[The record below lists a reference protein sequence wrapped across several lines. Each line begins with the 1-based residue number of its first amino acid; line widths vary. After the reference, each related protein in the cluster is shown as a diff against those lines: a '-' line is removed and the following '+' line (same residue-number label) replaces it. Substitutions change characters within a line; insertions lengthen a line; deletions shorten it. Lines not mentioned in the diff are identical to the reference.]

1 MVLLDWCQSVISV
14 IVEQCA
20 DSALASGGQGRRTTS
35 ACSTACGSQLE
46 LSPCKV
52 KYIERKRTKGRH
64 ASRLP
69 LKASPKWRFPF
80 ISAVLLC
87 LCLVSPLVR
96 RGPSPQGSL
105 CEDCLLQLVAV
116 CCGAAGLLFR
126 QPELLQGLRV
136 LPGDGERIRRPGQ
149 SGRDGVRLPGRLLHP
164 CLLQSKPGVSVVC
177 CHSKTSSARV
187 LDHNPSTPSLL

>member
-1 MVLLDWCQSVISV
+1 
-14 IVEQCA
+14 
-20 DSALASGGQGRRTTS
+20 
-35 ACSTACGSQLE
+35 
-46 LSPCKV
+46 
-52 KYIERKRTKGRH
+52 
-64 ASRLP
+64 

-149 SGRDGVRLPGRLLHP
+149 SGRDGVRLPGRRP
-164 CLLQSKPGVSVVC
+164 RSPSGRGRSPRGGGARAPPG
-177 CHSKTSSARV
+177 SSRPWRTPRAPTR
-187 LDHNPSTPSLL
+187 PAPGSWGGRGGRGSTGAPDDR